1 MALKPVNQNTATF
14 EDMEDE
20 GNFAPAAAPAT
31 TPAPTTAVAVARPA
45 AVTAF
50 NAVVDTVSSLKDA
63 MPVTYDMLISLIAT
77 NGNIC
82 KRDGKKPVGDE
93 VVFELISWQD
103 SYVVSPGDD
112 KAPKDMIRYSDDGVV
127 CSDGSLVQ
135 EHLSELRSLGYTKA
149 AVKQRAVVVG
159 SVINAS
165 KTKELDDELVQFD
178 LSPQSRT
185 SFKNYAAS
193 VMNKQRLGKI
203 TAAQATKVKASAVLA
218 TMNGNT
224 FTKVEFSV
232 A

>member
-1 MALKPVNQNTATF
+1 MALKPVTQNAASF
-14 EDMEDE
+14 EDMDDSA
-20 GNFAPAAAPAT
+20 FDAVSAPVAAAT
-31 TPAPTTAVAVARPA
+31 TTAVAVAPPA
-45 AVTAF
+45 AVTSF
-50 NAVVDTVSSLKDA
+50 NAVADTVSGLKNA

-77 NGNIC
+77 NGNVC
-82 KRDGKKPVGDE
+82 KRDGKRPIGDE

-103 SYVVSPGDD
+103 SFVVAPGDD
-112 KAPKDMIRYSDDGVV
+112 KAPKELIRYSDDGVI
-127 CSDGSLVQ
+127 CSDGTSVQ
-135 EHLSELRSLGYTKA
+135 EHLSDLRSLGYAKA

-159 SVINAS
+159 SVISAS

-224 FTKVEFSV
+224 FTKIEFSV